1 MATKRRIY
9 RIGVVGSY
17 GGCAAL
23 AARHDLPPP
32 AAPAEVQRE
41 LLRQGANL
49 RELAPG

>member
-9 RIGVVGSY
+9 RTGIVGSY

-23 AARHDLPPP
+23 AVRHD
-32 AAPAEVQRE
+32 